1 MDSNMGQSGITN
13 ISQLPSSSNLPSNIS
28 ATQQNMQQN
37 MPQNNIVLSTNDVV
51 AQSNNQLQNPTIQN
65 PSMINTSAPMQNA
78 EPNMNMNSQAQNV
91 EMQTN
96 PNYNE
101 LINQL
106 QHASAAGATSLPSRD
121 IPMNTVQVANDV
133 EVKPNY
139 IPQAPPDD
147 YIQNMQTPENL
158 IHENNDRET
167 RQDALDSFYNEFQLP
182 LLIGILYFLFQLPLF
197 KRFVK
202 KFLPTLFGQDGNPN
216 LYGYFFNS
224 ILFSSFFY
232 ILVKIINQL
241 TISVIS

>member
-1 MDSNMGQSGITN
+1 MDSNMGQSDITN

-65 PSMINTSAPMQNA
+65 PSLINTSMQNA

-91 EMQTN
+91 DMQTN

-121 IPMNTVQVANDV
+121 IPMNSVQVANDV

-139 IPQAPPDD
+139 IPQAPTDD

-158 IHENNDRET
+158 ILENNARET